1 MCFNGLFV
9 AIRDDIS
16 IITNRNTKELDYHA
30 QLSVTESLGSG
41 HFHP

>member
-16 IITNRNTKELDYHA
+16 IISEVHIRNTKELGYHA
-30 QLSVTESLGSG
+30 QRSWTTMPRSL
-41 HFHP
+41 